1 MVDSG
6 QQLTDEQLFAR
17 FIAGQS
23 QAFDELVN
31 RYYKQIY
38 RFLVRFTGRPHLA
51 EDLIQDIFVKVYR
64 SAQTF
69 DPTRKFRPWLYSIAA
84 NRARDAL
91 RSASRLGKQ
100 IVVHHDDADG
110 HVSLENLL
118 PGAPSPPDQEL
129 IAQETTQ
136 RVKQALKEMPE
147 PLREILVLAYYDQI
161 SYKEIADILEIPLG
175 TVKSRLH
182 KAVMTFGE
190 IWKRYEPDESG
201 KL

>member
-1 MVDSG
+1 MVDSD
-6 QQLTDEQLFAR
+6 QHLSDEQLFTR
-17 FIAGQS
+17 FIAGQN

-31 RYYKQIY
+31 RYYKQIF
-38 RFLVRFTGRPHLA
+38 RFLVRFTGRPHVA

-69 DPTRKFRPWLYSIAA
+69 DPTKKFRPWLYSIAA

-91 RSASRLGKQ
+91 RSASRVGRQ
-100 IVVHHDDADG
+100 IVLQHDG
-110 HVSLENLL
+110 EQENVSLESLL
-118 PGAPSPPDQEL
+118 PGAPSPPDQDM
-129 IAQETTQ
+129 IAQETTEK
-136 RVKQALKEMPE
+136 VKRALTEMPE

-182 KAVMTFGE
+182 KAVVTFGE
-190 IWKRYEPDESG
+190 IWKRYEPDEPG
-201 KL
+201 